1 MVAILAMALPMLLLP
16 ISAPHRMAV
25 LLLPVVW
32 GIAYGAMP
40 VAMQVWLAK
49 TAQDASEAGMVLFVT
64 SYLSPWVHARAACSS
79 TAPVS
84 HTRCL
89 RHARLYWRRR
99 RFCGALPGR
108 YEGGEWDSAL
118 GDAAFES
125 VDLPH

>member
-25 LLLPVVW
+25 LLQPVVW

-64 SYLSPWVHARAACSS
+64 NFQLSIAMGACAGGLLVDGTGIAHTMLAAC
-79 TAPVS
+79 APVLAS
-84 HTRCL
+84 SAILWRF
-89 RHARLYWRRR
+89 ARR
-99 RFCGALPGR
+99 
-108 YEGGEWDSAL
+108 
-118 GDAAFES
+118 
-125 VDLPH
+125 V